1 MKTQHRRINEFGV
14 HLQTGADGGADL
26 SVSAATD
33 PRMGRAQWLLLLTLL
48 ALLFAGGCAG
58 EQSSP
63 APTEHVTLQLKWK
76 HQFQFAGYYAALEQG
91 YYQDAGL
98 DVEFREA
105 QDGEDPVQRVLA
117 GEAEFGVGTSNLVL
131 LRSQGEPLV
140 ALAAIF
146 QHSPQTL
153 LARRDAGIAT
163 VHDLAGRTVMI
174 EPQAADLLAYLQKE
188 GLSLDTLKIV
198 PHSYS
203 PFELI
208 TGSVAAM
215 SAYETDEL
223 FLVQQ
228 AGVDVL
234 EFSPRT
240 GGIDFYGDVLFT
252 TEEQLREN
260 PERVAAFRAA
270 SLRGWQYAM
279 SHPDEMVNL
288 ILTKYTTRHSRAHL
302 EFEAERT
309 QGLMRMDLVE
319 IGHMYPGR
327 WQHIAAVYQD
337 LGMMTALVDL
347 DKFIYDP
354 DRPQDL
360 TWLMWT
366 AGLAV
371 GVATLLALILVPVT
385 HLNRR
390 LKAEVAR
397 RRRYQS
403 ALVRAKEEAEAANLA
418 KSRFL
423 ANMSHDIRTPMN
435 GVIGMAHLLL
445 ETRLTAEQQH
455 YAEIIT
461 TSGEALLTLINDIL
475 DLSKIEAGK
484 LVLEDVDFDLHAA
497 VESVSAMLAVM
508 AEKKGVALV
517 TSIDPATPAALRG
530 DPGRLRQVLMNLV
543 GNAVKFTAKGEVRV
557 AMRMEGS
564 DEKSVTLHF
573 AVTDTGIGI
582 AEHKL
587 AELFKPFSQLAHEG
601 RRGYGGTGL
610 GLAICKQLVELMG
623 GQIGVNSCEGVGS
636 TFWFTVPFQRV
647 SAVAPAEGAATA
659 PAEPSAPVVDDAP
672 AANPPLAVH
681 PARILL
687 AEDNAVNQKVALAML
702 KKLGY
707 SADVVGNGQQAVDAL
722 RSQPYD
728 LVLMDCEMPGMD
740 GFEATRQ
747 IRRGAAGAQAA
758 ATPVLAVTANAIQG
772 DRERCVEA
780 GMSDYLT
787 KPIQIAA
794 LTTML
799 DRWLTPTSL
808 K

>member
-1 MKTQHRRINEFGV
+1 MKIQHQRIDKFGV
-14 HLQTGADGGADL
+14 HLLTGADGGAGL
-26 SVSAATD
+26 FVAAATD
-33 PRMGRAQWLLLLTLL
+33 PRIGRAGRLLLTLL
-48 ALLFAGGCAG
+48 ALLLVGGCAS
-58 EQSSP
+58 EQSSLVP
-63 APTEHVTLQLKWK
+63 PEQVALQLKWK

-105 QDGEDPVQRVLA
+105 QDGEDPVQSVLA
-117 GEAEFGVGTSNLVL
+117 GEAEFGVGTSELVL
-131 LRSQGEPLV
+131 LRSQGEPVV

-146 QHSPQTL
+146 QHSPQIL

-163 VHDLAGRTVMI
+163 IHDLAGRTVMI

-188 GLSLDTLKIV
+188 GLSLDSLKLV
-198 PHSYS
+198 PHTYS
-203 PFELI
+203 PFALI
-208 TGSVAAM
+208 SGSVAAI

-252 TEEQLREN
+252 TEEQILKH
-260 PERVAAFRAA
+260 PERAAAFRAA

-302 EFEAERT
+302 EFEAERM

-337 LGMMTALVDL
+337 LGMMTGLVDL

-354 DRPQDL
+354 DRPPDL
-360 TWLMWT
+360 TWFVWT
-366 AGLAV
+366 AGLAI

-385 HLNRR
+385 YLNRR

-484 LVLEDVDFDLHAA
+484 LVLEDVDFDLYAA
-497 VESVSAMLAVM
+497 VESTSEMLTVM

-517 TSIDPATPAALRG
+517 TSIAPTTPTTLRG

-543 GNAVKFTAKGEVRV
+543 SNAVKFTAQGEVRV
-557 AMRMEGS
+557 VVRMEAS
-564 DEKSVTLHF
+564 DEGRVTLHF

-587 AELFKPFSQLAHEG
+587 AELFKPFSQLEHDG

-623 GQIGVNSCEGVGS
+623 GQIGVNSCEGAGS
-636 TFWFTVPFQRV
+636 TFWFTIPFQRASV
-647 SAVAPAEGAATA
+647 VASAESAATV
-659 PAEPSAPVVDDAP
+659 PAKHSALVADDAQ
-672 AANPPLAVH
+672 AASLLHSVH

-707 SADVVGNGQQAVDAL
+707 SADVVANGQQAIDAL
-722 RSQPYD
+722 RSQSYN
-728 LVLMDCEMPGMD
+728 LVLMDCEMPDMD

-758 ATPVLAVTANAIQG
+758 LTPILAVTANAIQG
-772 DRERCVEA
+772 DRDRCVEA

-787 KPIQIAA
+787 KPIQMTT
-794 LTTML
+794 LTSML
-799 DRWLTPTSL
+799 NRWLAPTFS